1 MHLGLTEEWL
11 DNVFSVIT
19 TIMTVSLDMYSKLP
33 AFFPRLEISI
43 DSAFAVLLKPSFAIK
58 GNPCRSL
65 LIDEIQNLLRQVCLS
80 HPSVCG

>member
-19 TIMTVSLDMYSKLP
+19 TIMTKSLDMYSKLV
-33 AFFPRLEISI
+33 FPHLEISI

-58 GNPCRSL
+58 RTPCRSL
-65 LIDEIQNLLRQVCLS
+65 LIDEIQNLLRQV
-80 HPSVCG
+80 